1 MLQLTKMN
9 SLYRIYRLVLILL
22 CCVAPMQYANA
33 VDTDLADRLKALSS
47 ELGLSN
53 PSQTVLSPDEAF
65 IFFAEADDGQ
75 TIRMQWQI
83 ADNIYMYRDKF
94 RFAIIESTKGDVSLG
109 APQLPPGKKK
119 YDESFGDSEV
129 YFHEVTITL
138 PVIREAGPAQTI
150 KLQAYY
156 QGCVEDSFC
165 YPPIKKII
173 SIDLPKLTKASFT
186 APGIDTANSNASE
199 TFVSEQDQLAA
210 TIANDSPWLIALIF
224 FGLGLA
230 LAFTPCVFP
239 MIPILSGIIIGQGK
253 ALTTRHAF
261 ILSLIYVLAMA
272 LTYTVIGILAG
283 LFGANLQA
291 AFQNPWI
298 ISGFVLVFIALSLSM
313 FGFYELQIPAA
324 LQNKITKLS
333 NSQKSGSFIGVAI
346 MGVLSALIVGPC
358 VAAPLAGALIYIGNS
373 GDAVLGGLAL
383 FAMSLGMG
391 MPLLAIGASAGKLL
405 PKAGAWMDGI
415 KTAFG
420 IMLLAVAVW
429 MLERIAPSMVTMLL
443 WSLLFIF
450 SAIYLGA
457 LDRLDKATGWQR
469 FRKGCGIALLVY
481 GCFVMLGAV
490 SGGSDVTRP
499 LHGVSFLAGTTQS
512 NHALEFKTIKSVG
525 DLQREVANASQ
536 NGTPVML
543 DFYAD
548 WCVSCKE
555 MEKYTFSDPAVQQTL
570 SKVLLLKAD
579 VTANDD
585 IDQALMKHF
594 SIPGPPS
601 IMFYDAQGNER
612 KSYRL
617 VGFIKAEPF
626 KQHVDQA
633 LSL

>member
-1 MLQLTKMN
+1 MN
-9 SLYRIYRLVLILL
+9 PLYRICCLALTLF
-22 CCVAPMQYANA
+22 CCVAPIQYAHAIDN
-33 VDTDLADRLKALSS
+33 DLADRLKALSD
-47 ELGLSN
+47 ELGLSDTE
-53 PSQTVLSPDEAF
+53 QTVLTPDEAF
-65 IFFAEADDGQ
+65 IFDAEAIDGN
-75 TIRMQWQI
+75 TIQANWQI

-94 RFAIIESTKGDVSLG
+94 RFAIIDNIESDVSHISLG
-109 APQLPPGKKK
+109 QPQLPPGKKK

-129 YFHEVTITL
+129 YFHGVSITL
-138 PVIREAGPAQTI
+138 PIIRDSGPAQTI
-150 KLQAYY
+150 QLQAHY

-186 APGIDTANSNASE
+186 TPGIDTANSNQE
-199 TFVSEQDQLAA
+199 EFVSEQDQLAA

-291 AFQNPWI
+291 AFQNPWV
-298 ISGFVLVFIALSLSM
+298 ISGFVAIFIALSLSM
-313 FGFYELQIPAA
+313 FGFYELQIPTA
-324 LQNKITKLS
+324 LQNKITRLS
-333 NSQKSGSFIGVAI
+333 NSQKSGSLIGVAI

-391 MPLLAIGASAGKLL
+391 VPLLAIGASAGKLL

-469 FRKGCGIALLVY
+469 FRKGCGIALLIY
-481 GCFVMLGAV
+481 GIFVMLGAV
-490 SGGSDVTRP
+490 SGGDDVTRP
-499 LHGVSFLAGTTQS
+499 LHGTNLLSSSTQA
-512 NHALEFKTIKSVG
+512 NHELQFKTIKSVD
-525 DLQREVANASQ
+525 DLQREVATASQ

-555 MEKYTFSDPAVQQTL
+555 MEKYTFSDPAVQQSL

-617 VGFIKAEPF
+617 VGFIKAGPF